1 MKIRL
6 DFVTNSSSSAFVI
19 KKYRLTEHQIY
30 MIKNHQYFGNLFN
43 GIYAKLGKS
52 NEAPFYLDPWNIE
65 DEVDQ
70 ISGET
75 SMDNFGMQE
84 FFEHIGIDDKYV
96 RWSEA
101 HYHDLD
107 TKYKIPWH
115 GMSEKE
121 IAKRVNAINKKKHLK

>member
-19 KKYRLTEHQIY
+19 KKHRLTRQQLY
-30 MIKNHQYFGNLFN
+30 MINNHQYFGAIFN

-52 NEAPFYLDPWNIE
+52 MEAPFYMDSWNIE
-65 DEVDQ
+65 EEIDE
-70 ISGET
+70 IAGET
-75 SMDNFGMQE
+75 SMDNFGMEE
-84 FFEHIGIDDKYV
+84 FFKHIGVDDKYI
-96 RWSEA
+96 RWSDTN
-101 HYHDLD
+101 YHDLD

-121 IAKRVNAINKKKHLK
+121 IAKAVKEINKKKLLK